1 MPQKTGVARRTLE
14 LGKCRAGRRLTLTSL
29 AVAAAKSTGDSGGGG
44 RFETEKG
51 LEGGRW
57 SRATLI

>member
-1 MPQKTGVARRTLE
+1 MPQKAGVARSTGE

-29 AVAAAKSTGDSGGGG
+29 AVAAANPWETSGG
-44 RFETEKG
+44 RFEIEKG

-57 SRATLI
+57 IRATLF